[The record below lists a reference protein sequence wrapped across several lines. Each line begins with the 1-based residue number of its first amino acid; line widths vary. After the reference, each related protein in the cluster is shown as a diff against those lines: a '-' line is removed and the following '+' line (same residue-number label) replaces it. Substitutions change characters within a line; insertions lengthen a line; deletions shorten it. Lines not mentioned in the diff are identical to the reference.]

1 MLTPCTLQKNCLNEL
16 STCSVILSAY
26 YFRTFFKLSL
36 SGYIDNESKIA
47 KTVGLLNTYICLED
61 FRAKALV
68 LLGILRNEEILN

>member
-1 MLTPCTLQKNCLNEL
+1 MFTPRTLQKNCLNEL
-16 STCSVILSAY
+16 STCSVILSAIL
-26 YFRTFFKLSL
+26 FQNM

>member
-1 MLTPCTLQKNCLNEL
+1 MLTPRTLQKNCLNEL
-16 STCSVILSAY
+16 STCSVILSAIL
-26 YFRTFFKLSL
+26 FQNM

>member
-1 MLTPCTLQKNCLNEL
+1 M
-16 STCSVILSAY
+16 LSAIW
-26 YFRTFFKLSL
+26 FQNM

>member
-1 MLTPCTLQKNCLNEL
+1 MLTPRTLQKNCLNEL
-16 STCSVILSAY
+16 STCSVILSAIL
-26 YFRTFFKLSL
+26 FENIQLSL

>member
-16 STCSVILSAY
+16 STC
-26 YFRTFFKLSL
+26 K
-36 SGYIDNESKIA
+36 SKIA

>member
-16 STCSVILSAY
+16 STCSVILSAIL
-26 YFRTFFKLSL
+26 FQNM